1 MTPPVEPEKT
11 TNSESE
17 SEWGDVTSHAWLR
30 DYIMHFSENKAKYRF
45 TLNNTEI
52 IWYIK
57 QLYKLNAS
65 NMLKLYY
72 ALKNEKNMLETDQS
86 IIFILI
92 YWYVFWAC

>member
-30 DYIMHFSENKAKYRF
+30 DYIMYFSQNKDNKPKLGF

-52 IWYIK
+52 I
-57 QLYKLNAS
+57 
-65 NMLKLYY
+65 
-72 ALKNEKNMLETDQS
+72 
-86 IIFILI
+86 
-92 YWYVFWAC
+92 